1 MFYIQA
7 CEPNFGLLMTLIF
20 DLLTLEVDS
29 FTLFTPWTTYAN
41 LQPNR
46 FIHFG
51 NNVLATDEP
60 TDRRNGWS
68 A

>member
-1 MFYIQA
+1 
-7 CEPNFGLLMTLIF
+7 MTLIF